1 MIFLSIVDS
10 WELYMKKKFLDG
22 CMNLIKQNNQYDDI
36 KLAEI
41 KYGLE
46 GLYLTIT
53 KLVVIFALAIIFKI
67 VKEVT
72 IFLLIYN
79 VVRMPSFGLH
89 ATKSWICLLSS
100 GLIFILTPLIC
111 NYLYIPIWFKAI
123 IGIILILLFYK
134 NAPADTKKKPIVS
147 PKRRAVYKF
156 LSVITVIIFTYC
168 SIFINNQFIANCF
181 VIAPI
186 VQSFMISPLVYKI
199 FNLPYDNYKEY
210 LKNVA

>member
-1 MIFLSIVDS
+1 
-10 WELYMKKKFLDG
+10 MKKKFLDG

-134 NAPADTKKKPIVS
+134 NAPADTKKRPIVS

-156 LSVITVIIFTYC
+156 LSVLTVIIFIYLG
-168 SIFINNQFIANCF
+168 IFINNQFIANCF

-186 VQSFMISPLVYKI
+186 VQSFMISPLIYKI

>member
-1 MIFLSIVDS
+1 
-10 WELYMKKKFLDG
+10 MKKKFLDG

-134 NAPADTKKKPIVS
+134 NAPADTKKRPIVS

-156 LSVITVIIFTYC
+156 LSVLTVIIFIYLG
-168 SIFINNQFIANCF
+168 IFINNQFIANCF